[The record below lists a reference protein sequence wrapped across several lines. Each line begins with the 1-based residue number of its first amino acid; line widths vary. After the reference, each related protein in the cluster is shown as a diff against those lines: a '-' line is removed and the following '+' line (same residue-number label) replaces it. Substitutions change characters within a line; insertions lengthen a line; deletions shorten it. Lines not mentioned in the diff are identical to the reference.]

1 MHLWP
6 EVTSANYIRPSVGGQ
21 FCGFDPGTAPIS
33 SQASRPFRQSMQ
45 LLLGLLFRRP
55 NLVQYMY
62 IHVCMIFSGHK
73 CNICEGGAAQ
83 KYGENLQGD
92 PLFGSK
98 FVHMISHW

>member
-62 IHVCMIFSGHK
+62 IHLCMYDIFRSQVQHLRGW
-73 CNICEGGAAQ
+73 GGP
-83 KYGENLQGD
+83 E
-92 PLFGSK
+92 
-98 FVHMISHW
+98 IR

>member
-45 LLLGLLFRRP
+45 LLLGL
-55 NLVQYMY
+55 
-62 IHVCMIFSGHK
+62 
-73 CNICEGGAAQ
+73 
-83 KYGENLQGD
+83 
-92 PLFGSK
+92 
-98 FVHMISHW
+98 